1 MIPFEISVQGLNEI
15 LMSSE
20 KSRKALYLNT
30 LLLSCCCFLNFT
42 FLIIFI
48 LISPYRS
55 VAVLTECMREPKTSE
70 SFRNR
75 QMALHHALPLGSYLL
90 KPVQRVLKYH
100 LLLQVSDIFK
110 DIKTLALKFLKF

>member
-30 LLLSCCCFLNFT
+30 LLLSCCFLNFT
-42 FLIIFI
+42 FIIIFF
-48 LISPYRS
+48 LVSPYRS

-110 DIKTLALKFLKF
+110 DTKTLALNF